1 VEATPTNENVESAEL
16 PPEEEQPF
24 YFGPQDPKAD
34 APLSEDPVEGGEGDT
49 LTRRDL
55 ALAGEARPDDLD
67 ALRILIDKSAEQL
80 APSAESEELK
90 GVESADRR
98 APIQP
103 AEGMSKPPVP
113 FDFKELLPGAEAAL
127 HHVEELRGETDSS
140 VEDSSPFSVQG
151 LDSLNR
157 LIYADD
163 EDPSI

>member
-1 VEATPTNENVESAEL
+1 
-16 PPEEEQPF
+16 
-24 YFGPQDPKAD
+24 
-34 APLSEDPVEGGEGDT
+34 
-49 LTRRDL
+49 
-55 ALAGEARPDDLD
+55 
-67 ALRILIDKSAEQL
+67 
-80 APSAESEELK
+80 
-90 GVESADRR
+90 
-98 APIQP
+98 
-103 AEGMSKPPVP
+103 MSKPPVP